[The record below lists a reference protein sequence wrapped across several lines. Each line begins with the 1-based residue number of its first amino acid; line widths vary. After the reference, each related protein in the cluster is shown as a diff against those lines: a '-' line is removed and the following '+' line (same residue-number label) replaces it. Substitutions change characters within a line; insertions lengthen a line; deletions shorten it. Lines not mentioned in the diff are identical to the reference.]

1 MPYIIIKWIDKKGV
15 PLPVIMLDS
24 QNEVWEFEDD
34 KAATEMAELL
44 ESNSHTNTKYQVKEI

>member
-1 MPYIIIKWIDKKGV
+1 MPYIIIKWIEKKDI

-34 KAATEMAELL
+34 KAATEMAALL
-44 ESNSHTNTKYQVKEI
+44 EANSHTNTKYQVKKI